1 MDKINQFNILITT
14 LTDNMATN
22 LNKINELYSL
32 YKEFVKFIKT
42 LNIYEINRWQ
52 LLKDEYKQLKIK
64 IKNDKSL
71 YNKIIRLYETIYT
84 YFDKDEIDN
93 NNNKINHLKQL
104 IDNNNYYLYNLQKEH
119 RFISCKLLNITRDN
133 RIYKTNIINHLI
145 KDNIMNH
152 YDKII
157 ILKKYNN
164 DYKNIRNK
172 IKYNTDYNG
181 HC

>member
-1 MDKINQFNILITT
+1 MDKINQFNDYIVL
-14 LTDNMATN
+14 LKDNMATN
-22 LNKINELYSL
+22 LNNINELNLL
-32 YKEFVKFIKT
+32 YKDFIKFIKI
-42 LNIYEINRWQ
+42 LSIYEINKWQ
-52 LLKDEYKQLKIK
+52 LLKNKYNELKIK

-84 YFDKDEIDN
+84 YFENSEIDC
-93 NNNKINHLKQL
+93 NNNKINNLKQL
-104 IDNNNYYLYNLQKEH
+104 IDNNIFYLYNLQKEH
-119 RFISCKLLNITRDN
+119 RFISCKLLNITKDN

-157 ILKKYNN
+157 MMKKYNN
-164 DYKNIRNK
+164 DYKNIKNK